1 MNIEKHTHG
10 QRLGIPNLYFQE
22 RVLSLTYPG
31 GPFKVLHAKAGLLEL
46 VDVGDPLE
54 AVAGDEHG
62 DDVEAD
68 LRQFDL
74 LGSLVHS
81 ALGNAL
87 RQFLF
92 LKLSQNLIVLIFEY
106 FE

>member
-1 MNIEKHTHG
+1 MSSSFSAQAPYLSGLNERAMNIEKHTHG

-31 GPFKVLHAKAGLLEL
+31 WPVKVLNAEAGLLEL

-68 LRQFDL
+68 LR
-74 LGSLVHS
+74 
-81 ALGNAL
+81 
-87 RQFLF
+87 
-92 LKLSQNLIVLIFEY
+92 
-106 FE
+106 